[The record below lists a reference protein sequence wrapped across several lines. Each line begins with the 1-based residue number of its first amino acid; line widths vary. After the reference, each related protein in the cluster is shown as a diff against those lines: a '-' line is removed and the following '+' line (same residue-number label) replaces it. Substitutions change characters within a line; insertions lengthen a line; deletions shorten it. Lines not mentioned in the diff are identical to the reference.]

1 MSSSSLGTILL
12 EAGVG
17 GRRVVGLR
25 SIWLRSL
32 QLQGETGTGAARQP
46 RGGTLSCSQS
56 SAAAAAA
63 TGSAGWRFRESESGE
78 ESAATGEQWEAA
90 LTMSFWVSVAGF
102 GVLGPV
108 SFVMQASKNKA
119 SNDCGDK
126 DVCDSQL

>member
-17 GRRVVGLR
+17 GQRVVGLR

-56 SAAAAAA
+56 SAAAA

-78 ESAATGEQWEAA
+78 ESAATGEQREAA

-108 SFVMQASKNKA
+108 SFVMQAFKNKG
-119 SNDCGDK
+119 SNDRGDK

>member
-17 GRRVVGLR
+17 GQRVVGLR

-32 QLQGETGTGAARQP
+32 QLQGETGTGAARPP

-56 SAAAAAA
+56 SAATAA

-78 ESAATGEQWEAA
+78 ESAP
-90 LTMSFWVSVAGF
+90 L
-102 GVLGPV
+102 
-108 SFVMQASKNKA
+108 ASSGK
-119 SNDCGDK
+119 
-126 DVCDSQL
+126 QR